1 MKDNEKREN
10 DKILSFPEK
19 ESILEEKRRLRREKE
34 KKKTSSAKKVL
45 SLLVLIAFIST
56 IVIFILNDTS
66 FESTNQVNTSPILLS
81 NANNYDYAKYLNG
94 YIIARDGKISAY
106 NTAQKLQWELKG
118 SNAEPNLKCNG
129 HYCLTY
135 YYGDNIAVLTNGKNT
150 QQIKTDGKISYGY
163 VNKNGYSILF
173 SSESGLKNKISIY
186 DNNGKEIYYRQNA
199 DTLIPWAILSDDNYT
214 LLTLEL
220 KTSNNKVTSFIRTF
234 DIKDSDKAISSIN
247 LKDCTI
253 AGCFFYD
260 KKNFVIVKDDAMES
274 YSVKGNKNWSVN
286 YNKKKLAKFSYN
298 DDGIIC
304 LLFNKDASAGS
315 GSEVMFY
322 RTSGNKISTYVSDKH
337 IYDADIC
344 SKTAVLRLDRQLLMV
359 NSKGKLIKSTDVAF
373 DIKDSIFMGTKKCV
387 FVLTTS
393 EDVVL
398 VEM

>member
-34 KKKTSSAKKVL
+34 KKKTASAKKVL

-135 YYGDNIAVLTNGKNT
+135 YCGDNIAVLTNGKNT

-220 KTSNNKVTSFIRTF
+220 KTSNNKVTSFIRTY
-234 DIKDSDKAISSIN
+234 
-247 LKDCTI
+247 
-253 AGCFFYD
+253 FFY
-260 KKNFVIVKDDAMES
+260 
-274 YSVKGNKNWSVN
+274 
-286 YNKKKLAKFSYN
+286 
-298 DDGIIC
+298 
-304 LLFNKDASAGS
+304 
-315 GSEVMFY
+315 
-322 RTSGNKISTYVSDKH
+322 
-337 IYDADIC
+337 
-344 SKTAVLRLDRQLLMV
+344 
-359 NSKGKLIKSTDVAF
+359 
-373 DIKDSIFMGTKKCV
+373 
-387 FVLTTS
+387 
-393 EDVVL
+393 
-398 VEM
+398 